1 MAKRQELRRHG
12 ACSEGGSVKPI
23 IFQSDKVK
31 VKTGRADNSAVVE
44 FEIGEYQLEQIKPLV
59 GIVDSVLTVSV
70 EVEK

>member
-1 MAKRQELRRHG
+1 M
-12 ACSEGGSVKPI
+12 KPI

-59 GIVDSVLTVSV
+59 SLVAVGMKISV
-70 EVEK
+70 EVEE